1 MEELEFLRRVHDQ
14 EVNELQAL
22 INMQPAD
29 TKSFFQNEIALAIR
43 DIRDEYDNIALQV
56 KADTESWY
64 RLKVG
69 YRYTFRDTPPML
81 QVSEVAAASTRS
93 GIEGGSFSRDEV
105 TRVRTN
111 IEDVRAKLAALEAK
125 NKQLEN
131 TVRELTKH
139 LTDDQRMY
147 EVGRCNLIKMIHKY
161 YNRYPS
167 TIVTVPCGRHAT
179 NVRYSS
185 ANCKDC

>member
-1 MEELEFLRRVHDQ
+1 MPPCSTSSCPLPTSKIPTCVLQNLDAETLGRIDYQNRLQTLMEELDFLRRVHDQ

-69 YRYTFRDTPPML
+69 SD
-81 QVSEVAAASTRS
+81 
-93 GIEGGSFSRDEV
+93 
-105 TRVRTN
+105 RV
-111 IEDVRAKLAALEAK
+111 
-125 NKQLEN
+125 
-131 TVRELTKH
+131 
-139 LTDDQRMY
+139 
-147 EVGRCNLIKMIHKY
+147 
-161 YNRYPS
+161 
-167 TIVTVPCGRHAT
+167 
-179 NVRYSS
+179 
-185 ANCKDC
+185 